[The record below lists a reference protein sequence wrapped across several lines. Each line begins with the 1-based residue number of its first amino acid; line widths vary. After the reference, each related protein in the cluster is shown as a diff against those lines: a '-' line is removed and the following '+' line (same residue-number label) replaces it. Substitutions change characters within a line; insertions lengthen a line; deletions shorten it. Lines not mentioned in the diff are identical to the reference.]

1 MFAVEAY
8 LTESFTSKPFA
19 TLSTYAFVA
28 ASWSPDG
35 SVTLVILL
43 ESTLTAP
50 EPFGLITKSIF
61 VSVPA
66 DANVIPFPV
75 AALVTSRKL
84 TAEAVVLNTIC
95 SLPLLSAIK
104 PPSANCGAVS
114 VLLDNVSVPANVAK
128 EPSDNAELNSAVVP
142 VKVPSDKSSVI
153 VLLSLLSVLFCKVS
167 ELSASIYDCKSDIS
181 ASTTVIVLE
190 AVSIV

>member
-43 ESTLTAP
+43 ESTLTVP
-50 EPFGLITKSIF
+50 EPFGLITKSMF

-75 AALVTSRKL
+75 AALVTSR
-84 TAEAVVLNTIC
+84 
-95 SLPLLSAIK
+95 
-104 PPSANCGAVS
+104 
-114 VLLDNVSVPANVAK
+114 
-128 EPSDNAELNSAVVP
+128 
-142 VKVPSDKSSVI
+142 
-153 VLLSLLSVLFCKVS
+153 
-167 ELSASIYDCKSDIS
+167 
-181 ASTTVIVLE
+181 
-190 AVSIV
+190 